1 MTFDE
6 NIPLFQIFS
15 ISISLISFEKH
26 LDIFHLLLFL
36 PTETILFE
44 SLATVGY
51 NSSCFNNLLLLATTL
66 DS

>member
-1 MTFDE
+1 MTFEE
-6 NIPLFQIFS
+6 NIPLFQNFFHIL
-15 ISISLISFEKH
+15 LISFEKH

-51 NSSCFNNLLLLATTL
+51 NRS
-66 DS
+66 